1 MKIMVNNVGDD
12 QFVGPTRRLAVNAVD
27 VTIFGRKYQLPA
39 VVPNKIELQYSET
52 SGTRIDD
59 SIIQSVQRIYDI
71 SEIRNPVKNMEI
83 VRDYNALITRKPHSL
98 IDFYLQY
105 PQDNV
110 LTNSDRD
117 TIHKIQ
123 HSAGATIISDYE
135 TNREQN
141 INTFTAQILEVRRK
155 YPRHVVCPTL
165 DVGMK
170 TEGLFGK
177 KLDVIINKGFDR
189 FNVIYRSIPD
199 NLDKWV
205 ELSAKIHG
213 KGIWCNVV
221 GISPR
226 WYGKTTIS
234 NAFRVFLFGV
244 HTISAGYPW
253 IGAPNARS
261 FVFNGNTVCYDLASN
276 GVSYEESRSVS
287 LREQRQQLVLSRQ
300 HIINR
305 TYFATYVPPRRGL
318 VQTLASIV

>member
-1 MKIMVNNVGDD
+1 MKIIVNNVGDD

-27 VTIFGRKYQLPA
+27 ATIFGRKYQLPA
-39 VVPNKIELQYSET
+39 IIPNKVELQYSET

-59 SIIQSVQRIYDI
+59 SIIQHVQRIYDF

-105 PQDNV
+105 PQDKI
-110 LTNSDRD
+110 LRDTDRD
-117 TIHKIQ
+117 IIHKIQ
-123 HSAGATIISDYE
+123 HDAGATIISDYE

-141 INTFTAQILEVRRK
+141 INTFASQILELRRK
-155 YPRHVVCPTL
+155 YPRHIICPTL
-165 DVGMK
+165 DIGMK

-189 FNVIYRSIPD
+189 FNIIYRSIPD

-226 WYGKTTIS
+226 WYGKSTIS

-253 IGAPNARS
+253 IGTPNARS
-261 FVFNGNTVCYDLASN
+261 FVFNGNTVCYDLALN
-276 GVSYEESRSVS
+276 GMSYEESRSVS
-287 LREQRQQLVLSRQ
+287 LREQRQQLVLSRP

-305 TYFATYVPPRRGL
+305 TYFTTYVPPRRGL
-318 VQTLASIV
+318 VQTLTSII

>member
-1 MKIMVNNVGDD
+1 MKIIVNNVGND
-12 QFVGPTRRLAVNAVD
+12 QFVGPTRSLAVNAVD
-27 VTIFGRKYQLPA
+27 TTIFGRKYQLPA
-39 VVPNKIELQYSET
+39 IVPNTIELQYSAT

-59 SIIQSVQRIYDI
+59 SIIQHVQQIHDI

-83 VRDYNALITRKPHSL
+83 VRDYNTLITRRPHSL
-98 IDFYLQY
+98 ADFYLQY
-105 PQDNV
+105 PQDNI
-110 LTNSDRD
+110 LQNTDRD
-117 TIHKIQ
+117 IIHKIQ
-123 HSAGATIISDYE
+123 HDAGATIISDYE
-135 TNREQN
+135 TDREQN
-141 INTFTAQILEVRRK
+141 VNTFASQIRGLRRK
-155 YPRHVVCPTL
+155 YPRHIVCPTL
-165 DVGMK
+165 DIGMQ

-177 KLDVIINKGFDR
+177 KLDIIIKKGFDR

-205 ELSAKIHG
+205 ELSAKIHDI
-213 KGIWCNVV
+213 GIWCNVV
-221 GISPR
+221 GIFPR

-253 IGAPNARS
+253 TGAINARS

-276 GVSYEESRSVS
+276 GISYEESRSVS
-287 LREQRQQLVLSRQ
+287 LREQRQQLVLSRP

-318 VQTLASIV
+318 VQTLTSIV